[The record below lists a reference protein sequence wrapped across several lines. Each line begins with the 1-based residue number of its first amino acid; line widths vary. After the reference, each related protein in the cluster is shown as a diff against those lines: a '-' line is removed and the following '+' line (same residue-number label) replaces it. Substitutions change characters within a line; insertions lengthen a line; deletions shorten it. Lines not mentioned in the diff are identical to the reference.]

1 MKKQNTIH
9 TSFPD
14 DELGLYKRLITESN
28 LKYIPVATLNRHY
41 IKLGMKVAD
50 QQQKQLAL
58 A

>member
-50 QQQKQLAL
+50 QQQRLLAL

>member
-9 TSFPD
+9 TSFP
-14 DELGLYKRLITESN
+14 EEEAGLYKRLITESN
-28 LKYIPVATLNRHY
+28 LKYIPVATLNRHSL
-41 IKLGMKVAD
+41 KLGMKVAD